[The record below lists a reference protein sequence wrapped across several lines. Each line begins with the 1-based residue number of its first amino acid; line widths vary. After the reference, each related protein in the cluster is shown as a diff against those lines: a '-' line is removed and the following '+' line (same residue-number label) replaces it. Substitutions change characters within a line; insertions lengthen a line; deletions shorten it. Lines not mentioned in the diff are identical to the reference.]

1 MANFTFYKP
10 NEMPDANFEIAV
22 IAARHKDKWV
32 FCRHKQRD
40 TWEMPGGHREQGET
54 IDEAARR
61 ELWEETGALEFSMQ
75 PILACRDEKYCGM
88 LYYAEI
94 KQFESIPSESEMTEI
109 KFFEYLPEA
118 LTYPDL
124 YKEFFMHV
132 QGWLNIQSNADEM
145 WDVYDE
151 HRNLTGK
158 LHRRGDFLKD
168 GEYHLVVHVWLQN
181 SNGEFLLTKRTP
193 NKGFPNMWESTG
205 GSALAGDDSIS
216 AALREVKEETGLTA
230 DPALGKCV
238 ISFRRDDNFVDVWL
252 FKQDFNLDDVILQ
265 EGETCDKMYASVEKV
280 KELCDDGVFVPYSYL
295 PQLLDMVN

>member
-1 MANFTFYKP
+1 MNKDMCVACDDGILNIRVGAIIMKGGKLLMVGNERANYLYT
-10 NEMPDANFEIAV
+10 V
-22 IAARHKDKWV
+22 
-32 FCRHKQRD
+32 
-40 TWEMPGGHREQGET
+40 GGRIKFGET
-54 IDEAARR
+54 AEAAKR
-61 ELWEETGALEFSMQ
+61 ELWEETGASKFHLQ
-75 PILACRDEKYCGM
+75 PILACRDDKYCGM

-94 KQFESIPSESEMTEI
+94 KQFENIPSESEMTEI

-151 HRNLTGK
+151 YRNLTGK

-181 SNGEFLLTKRTP
+181 SNGDFLLTKRSP
-193 NKGFPNMWESTG
+193 NKGFPNMWELTG
-205 GSALAGDDSIS
+205 GSALAGDDSLS

-252 FKQDFNLDDVILQ
+252 FKLRLWRDICYLC
-265 EGETCDKMYASVEKV
+265 TCQVLRAKSR
-280 KELCDDGVFVPYSYL
+280 L
-295 PQLLDMVN
+295 